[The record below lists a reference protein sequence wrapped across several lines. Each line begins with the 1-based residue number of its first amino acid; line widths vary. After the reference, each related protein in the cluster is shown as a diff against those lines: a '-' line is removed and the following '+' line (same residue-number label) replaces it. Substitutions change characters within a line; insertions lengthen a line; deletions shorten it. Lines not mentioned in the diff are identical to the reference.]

1 MKYSYYKNKEDW
13 QRTRLLAY
21 IQAQTNST
29 KKLKLEDII
38 KFSWEKEEYEE
49 LKKNDNEVTQEELEQ
64 LMREA
69 DEMKKIM
76 FGE

>member
-13 QRTRLLAY
+13 EMTRLLAY

-38 KFSWEKEEYEE
+38 KFNWEKENEE
-49 LKKNDNEVTQEELEQ
+49 EQKKTDNSVTKEELEEM
-64 LMREA
+64 MREA